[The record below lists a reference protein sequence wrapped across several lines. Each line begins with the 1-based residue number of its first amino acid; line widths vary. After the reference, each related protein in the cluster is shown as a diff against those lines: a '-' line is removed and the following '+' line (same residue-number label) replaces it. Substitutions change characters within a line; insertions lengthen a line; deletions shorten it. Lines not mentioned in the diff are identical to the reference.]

1 VKQQCIIVM
10 PEGPIIAIFKERL
23 KALHVEGKA
32 ITKVTGITEIASQK
46 LLHAKLI
53 EIKSWGKHLLLC
65 FEQFTIRIHL
75 KMSGAYTINR
85 LPNGSEDISLTFDS
99 QIVNIYSASLV
110 YITRNLEEIYDWSAD
125 IMSPSWNPEAALR
138 KLIKKPATFIC
149 DAILDQSVFAG
160 AGNIIKNEALFR
172 SKVHPLSR
180 IGAVPKPKLREII
193 DEVRNYSFDF
203 YRWKKERTLI
213 QRWLAYSKETC
224 PRCHIPMVKMET
236 GKTKRLDY
244 FCVSCQC
251 LYKVAQSELEF

>member
-1 VKQQCIIVM
+1 M

-23 KALHVEGKA
+23 KALQIEGKA
-32 ITKVTGITEIASQK
+32 ITDVTGISEIASHK
-46 LLHAKLI
+46 LLHAELR

-65 FEQFTIRIHL
+65 FEKFTIRIHL
-75 KMSGAYTINR
+75 MMSGVYTINK
-85 LPNGSEDISLTFDS
+85 LPNGSEDLSLVFGQEIISL
-99 QIVNIYSASLV
+99 YSVSLV
-110 YITRNLEEIYDWSAD
+110 HIARNLEEIYDWSAD

-149 DAILDQSVFAG
+149 DAILDQSIFAG

-172 SKVHPLSR
+172 AKMHPLSR
-180 IGAVPKPKLREII
+180 IGTIPKLKLREII

-224 PRCHIPMVKMET
+224 PRCHIPLVKMET
-236 GKTKRLDY
+236 GRTKRLDY
-244 FCVSCQC
+244 FCVTCQH
-251 LYKVAQSELEF
+251 LYKGAQSELDF

>member
-1 VKQQCIIVM
+1 M

-23 KALHVEGKA
+23 KALQIEGKA
-32 ITKVTGITEIASQK
+32 ITDVTGISEIASQK
-46 LLHAKLI
+46 LLHAELR

-65 FEQFTIRIHL
+65 FEKFTIRIHL
-75 KMSGAYTINR
+75 MMSGVYTINK
-85 LPNGSEDISLTFDS
+85 LPNGSEDLSLVFD
-99 QIVNIYSASLV
+99 QEIINLYSVSLV
-110 YITRNLEEIYDWSAD
+110 YIARNLEEIYDWSAD

-149 DAILDQSVFAG
+149 DAILDQSIFAG

-172 SKVHPLSR
+172 AKVHPLSR
-180 IGAVPKPKLREII
+180 IGTIPKLKLREII

-224 PRCHIPMVKMET
+224 PRCHIPLVKMET
-236 GKTKRLDY
+236 GRTKRLDY
-244 FCVSCQC
+244 FCVTCQH
-251 LYKVAQSELEF
+251 LYKGAQSELDF